1 MNDLI
6 ERDKAIE
13 AVEEGMCTFYDCYV
27 IEKLKEVSPWTTVSV
42 VRCEECMFS
51 KVYQNDSSG
60 VMGRF
65 CEAFTQVRMVTDDDY
80 CSYGERKDFQ
90 VIVNGN
96 CTKCGKPLSG
106 NRIFICEECE
116 EQNKESE

>member
-1 MNDLI
+1 MS
-6 ERDKAIE
+6 K
-13 AVEEGMCTFYDCYV
+13 CYACGET
-27 IEKLKEVSPWTTVSV
+27 IRRGYP
-42 VRCEECMFS
+42 
-51 KVYQNDSSG
+51 
-60 VMGRF
+60 
-65 CEAFTQVRMVTDDDY
+65 MVTDKEENVIICERCKRLWRKAKAEEEKAKGTDAI
-80 CSYGERKDFQ
+80 GERKDFQ